1 MAANIRKNNETRKIK
16 LKKTNF
22 KKQNGYG
29 DIRKN
34 SKKMVQIGK

>member
-1 MAANIRKNNETRKIK
+1 MKRQNKT
-16 LKKTNF
+16 LKTNF

-34 SKKMVQIGK
+34 SKKMVQIGIKSLSLHP